1 MKNLSFVIGRIARIS
16 PVDKGEGKDFL
27 FLNIAVDNGK
37 DKEGKERPADF
48 ISFDVWGQPARF
60 IKQYLKVGD
69 LVMVSGANK
78 SDSYKDKA
86 GNPVTRQYLLAQ
98 QVEVLARKQ
107 GEKGASAPAEVASA
121 PAAEP
126 VSNDID
132 ISSDDLPF

>member
-1 MKNLSFVIGRIARIS
+1 MKNLSLTTGRISRIT
-16 PVDKGEGKDFL
+16 PVDKGEGKEFL
-27 FLNIAVDNGK
+27 FLTIAVDNGK
-37 DKEGKERPADF
+37 DKDGKERPADF
-48 ISFDVWGQPARF
+48 ISWDVWNQPARF
-60 IKQYLKVGD
+60 VKQYLKVGD
-69 LVMVSGANK
+69 LVTVSGVNK
-78 SDSYKDKA
+78 SNSYKDKD